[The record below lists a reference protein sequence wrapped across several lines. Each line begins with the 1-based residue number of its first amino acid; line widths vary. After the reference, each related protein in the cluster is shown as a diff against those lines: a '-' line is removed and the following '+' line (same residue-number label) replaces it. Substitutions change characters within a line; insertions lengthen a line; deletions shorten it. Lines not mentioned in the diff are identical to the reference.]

1 MKKIIALIMCVLM
14 IMGLAACDSSTT
26 SEGSADTKQ
35 AEDTKSEDTEVA
47 EKTSSKDDD
56 GIKFA
61 VSLGWMENASGQ
73 RQKLA
78 FEDAF
83 KSNGVTDYSIVDAN
97 YDAKKQSEQIKAIIA
112 QKPDALFITPSD
124 PVGIAEAVKEA
135 AEAGIRVYCSDGF
148 VPGAEVT
155 STVAFDNYAGGV
167 FTMTQLADA
176 LLAKYP
182 DNDTIEIAMI
192 DLPSNE
198 GWDARGHGAKWVLSQ
213 EKYSKIQVTKT
224 WSWDSTGAV
233 TPRNAVD
240 SFLAADPDGLLKGI
254 WAAWDGA
261 VFEGLEATAATRP
274 EILFTGSD
282 GGRQC
287 FEKMAAYPEQFIMTV
302 GESVYAMPEQ
312 LVGYAMDVINGD
324 RVPRIVMAPGF
335 GITSAMI
342 MDAYDIKDYVV
353 DGVTVWDMVCDY
365 DLPGYVDKIN
375 QALEDNDK
383 ESRWVPEI

>member
-1 MKKIIALIMCVLM
+1 MKKFIRLLLCLVLVLSM
-14 IMGLAACDSSTT
+14 VACSQEKSGSSSDSNSETKETNNDVT
-26 SEGSADTKQ
+26 SES
-35 AEDTKSEDTEVA
+35 V
-47 EKTSSKDDD
+47 DDSNNND
-56 GIKFA
+56 LKFA

-73 RQKLA
+73 RQKLSFEEA
-78 FEDAF
+78 FARYGID
-83 KSNGVTDYSIVDAN
+83 DYSIVDAN

-135 AEAGIRVYCSDGF
+135 ADAGIRVYASDGF
-148 VPGAEVT
+148 VPGASVV

-167 FTMTQLADA
+167 FTMTKLADT
-176 LLAKYP
+176 LIEKYP
-182 DNDTIEIAMI
+182 GDEPIEIAMI

-198 GWDARGHGAKWVLSQ
+198 GWDARGHGAKWVLTQ
-213 EKYSKIQVTKT
+213 EKYSRIQVTKT

-240 SFLAADPDGLLKGI
+240 SFLASDPDNKLKGI

-261 VFEGLEATAATRP
+261 VFEGLEATAENRP

-287 FEKMAAYPEQFIMTV
+287 FEKMAAYPDQFIMTV

-312 LVGYAMDVINGD
+312 LVGYAMDVISGD

-335 GITSAMI
+335 GITSEMI
-342 MDAYDIKDYVV
+342 IDANDIKDFKV
-353 DGVTVWDMVCDY
+353 DGITVWDMICDY

-375 QALEDNDK
+375 EALEANGK
-383 ESRWVPEI
+383 TTRWIPEI

>member
-1 MKKIIALIMCVLM
+1 MKKFVAIILCLVMAISM
-14 IMGLAACDSSTT
+14 AACNSAANTEAET
-26 SEGSADTKQ
+26 SKR
-35 AEDTKSEDTEVA
+35 
-47 EKTSSKDDD
+47 D
-56 GIKFA
+56 GLKFA

-73 RQKLA
+73 RQKMSFEMA
-78 FEDAF
+78 FE
-83 KSNGVTDYSIVDAN
+83 NHGVTDYSIVDAN
-97 YDAKKQSEQIKAIIA
+97 YDAKKQSEQIKAIIS

-135 AEAGIRVYCSDGF
+135 ADAGIKVYCSDGF
-148 VPGAEVT
+148 VPGASVV

-167 FTMTQLADA
+167 FTMTKLADT
-176 LLAKYP
+176 LLEKYP
-182 DNDTIEIAMI
+182 GSGDIEIAMI

-213 EKYSKIQVTKT
+213 DKYSRIKVTKT

-240 SFLAADPDGLLKGI
+240 SFLASDPDKKLKGI

-261 VFEGLEATAATRP
+261 VFEGLEATAEVRP
-274 EILFTGSD
+274 EIIFTGSD

-302 GESVYAMPEQ
+302 GESVFAMPEQ
-312 LVGYAMDVINGD
+312 LVGYAMDVNRGD

-335 GITSAMI
+335 GITTEMI
-342 MDAYDIKDYVV
+342 QDAHSIKDYKVN
-353 DGVTVWDMVCDY
+353 GIAVWDLVCDY
-365 DLPGYVDKIN
+365 DLPGYVDMIN
-375 QALEDNDK
+375 QGLEENGLAT
-383 ESRWVPEI
+383 RWQPEI

>member
-1 MKKIIALIMCVLM
+1 MYIGGKQMKKYIVVLVVCVVM
-14 IMGLAACDSSTT
+14 MSLAGCSGNNSSN
-26 SEGSADTKQ
+26 EGNTG
-35 AEDTKSEDTEVA
+35 EEL
-47 EKTSSKDDD
+47 
-56 GIKFA
+56 KFA

-73 RQKLA
+73 RQKLSFEEA
-78 FEDAF
+78 FERA
-83 KSNGVTDYSIVDAN
+83 GVTDYSIVDAN

-124 PVGIAEAVKEA
+124 PVGIADAVKEA
-135 AEAGIRVYCSDGF
+135 ADKGIRVYCSDGF
-148 VPGAEVT
+148 VPGASVV

-167 FTMTQLADA
+167 ATMTRLAEV
-176 LLAKYP
+176 LIEKYP
-182 DNDTIEIAMI
+182 GTADIEIAMI

-213 EKYSKIQVTKT
+213 EKYDRIKVTKT

-240 SFLAADPDGLLKGI
+240 SFLSADPDEKLKGI
-254 WAAWDGA
+254 WCAWDGA
-261 VFEGLEATAATRP
+261 VFEGLEATAVSRP
-274 EILFTGSD
+274 EIIFTGSD

-312 LVGYAMDVINGD
+312 LVGYAMDTVNNQ

-335 GITSAMI
+335 GITSEMI
-342 MDAYDIKDYVV
+342 TDAHSIKDYEV
-353 DGVTVWDMVCDY
+353 DGIKVWDLVCDY

-375 QALEDNDK
+375 QALEEN
-383 ESRWVPEI
+383 ELVTRWEPEI